1 MARRT
6 FASAI
11 GDAFPCQRRPRRLV
25 GAGNS
30 DAIALRSDQGIIVK
44 SRSIIMVPNPTRL
57 LSAGVAAALI
67 SACSGGGS
75 GSGAMGTP
83 APSPPAAQTG
93 SVSMLLSD
101 ASTEDWCTI
110 GVKVLSIALVPQGG
124 GGNVNVYTA

>member
-1 MARRT
+1 
-6 FASAI
+6 
-11 GDAFPCQRRPRRLV
+11 
-25 GAGNS
+25 
-30 DAIALRSDQGIIVK
+30 
-44 SRSIIMVPNPTRL
+44 MVPNTTRL
-57 LSAGVAAALI
+57 LSVGVAAALI

-75 GSGAMGTP
+75 GSGASTP

-124 GGNVNVYTA
+124 GDNVNVYTAPASAPTINLVELDQIAEILGNATVPAGT